1 MNVSYPP
8 LRIHVWGGLGSQL
21 FAAALAYDFRSKFP
35 RRKLII
41 VFHTGGVTKRK
52 PEMVQLFPDFLH
64 EIVDDFSGKPTT
76 SSSSVRVSAL
86 RKLNKLIK
94 SIGFAFGFVAEENSR
109 NSKPAFPWTLS
120 VRGHY
125 SHRKLDPNFL
135 HDLAR
140 RLDLNSKSDDSDLP
154 FCAILHYRLGDLLS
168 LDEKKPIPADRIVS
182 ALARFHEVHEISVLS
197 DSPTTALAKLEQVST
212 GITFRSI
219 NATTNNAIKIGVNAD
234 LFFGTSS
241 KISYWI
247 ILLRVFLTE
256 NRLSY
261 LPIED
266 LENLKIHIENPTS
279 LRAY

>member
-1 MNVSYPP
+1 MDVPYPP

-52 PEMVQLFPDFLH
+52 PEMLQLFPELLH
-64 EIVDDFSGKPTT
+64 EIVDDFSEKPTT
-76 SSSSVRVSAL
+76 SSSSVRVTVL
-86 RKLNKLIK
+86 RKLIKLIK
-94 SIGFAFGFVAEENSR
+94 SVGFAFGFVAEENSR
-109 NSKPAFPWTLS
+109 NSKRAFPWTLS

-135 HDLAR
+135 KDLAQ
-140 RLDLNSKSDDSDLP
+140 RLDLNSRSDEGNLP
-154 FCAILHYRLGDLLS
+154 FNAILHYRLGDLLS
-168 LDEKKPIPADRIVS
+168 LDQKKPIPADRIVS
-182 ALARFHEVHEISVLS
+182 ALAKCHEVHEILVLS
-197 DSPTTALAKLEQVST
+197 DSPTIALAKLEQVSS
-212 GITFRSI
+212 GITFRLI
-219 NATTNNAIKIGVNAD
+219 NATTKNAIKIGVSAD

-247 ILLRVFLTE
+247 ILLRLLLAD
-256 NRLSY
+256 NRVSY

-266 LENLKIHIENPTS
+266 LENLKMHIGNSSS
-279 LRAY
+279 LKAY